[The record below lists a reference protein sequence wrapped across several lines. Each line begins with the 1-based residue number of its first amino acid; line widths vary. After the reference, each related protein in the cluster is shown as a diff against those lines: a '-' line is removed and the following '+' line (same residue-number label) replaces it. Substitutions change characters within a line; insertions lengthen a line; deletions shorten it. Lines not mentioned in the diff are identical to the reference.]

1 MYGVVF
7 AALPVPARVF
17 AAAAPDNIGFLG
29 GCGGGG
35 DVDDESNRRNASTD
49 VGDDG
54 VDPVVVLNDDLV
66 LVITEDGIL
75 PPPIFRT
82 LPIIMIVEVLF

>member
-17 AAAAPDNIGFLG
+17 AAAAPDNIGCLG

-35 DVDDESNRRNASTD
+35 GGGDDVDESNLRNASP
-49 VGDDG
+49 DD
-54 VDPVVVLNDDLV
+54 
-66 LVITEDGIL
+66 
-75 PPPIFRT
+75 
-82 LPIIMIVEVLF
+82 